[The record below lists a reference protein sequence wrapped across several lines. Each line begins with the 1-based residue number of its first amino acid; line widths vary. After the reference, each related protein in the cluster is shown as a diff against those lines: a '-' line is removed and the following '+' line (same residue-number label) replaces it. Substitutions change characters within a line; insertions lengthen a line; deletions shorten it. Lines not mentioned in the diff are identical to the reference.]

1 MNKFRQLLSRVKLQ
15 LRGKNHIVGWNMAAD
30 EAIAFIRS
38 RQKTVLTFFGYSG
51 MGYEYEKAMLNIAQ
65 MILAEHFTQTTLVN
79 IGATSIGIGAIYP
92 LAKSLGFETAGIVTS
107 KTLKDPQDISDA
119 VDYVCFMKDD
129 QFGGNLPN
137 SDELSPTSKAMVE
150 CSDELIAIGGNDI
163 SLKELLAGQAM
174 GKSIQYF
181 PAEMKHEWAIRRAK
195 KMGLPIPGSFLGTV
209 HEVFGK

>member
-1 MNKFRQLLSRVKLQ
+1 
-15 LRGKNHIVGWNMAAD
+15 MAAD

-51 MGYEYEKAMLNIAQ
+51 MGYEYEKALLNIAQ
-65 MILAEHFTQTTLVN
+65 MILSERFAHTTLVN
-79 IGATSIGIGAIYP
+79 IGATSVGIGAVYP
-92 LAKSLGFETAGIVTS
+92 LAKSMGFETAGIVTAG
-107 KTLKDPQDISDA
+107 TLKDPTDISKA
-119 VDYVCFMKDD
+119 VDHVCFMKDD

-137 SDELSPTSKAMVE
+137 SNELSPTSKAMVE

-163 SLKELLAGQAM
+163 SLQELLAGQAM
-174 GKSIQYF
+174 GKPIQYF